1 VPALNNLANLDFAR
15 SDFPLAITRYKQAI
29 DAQPPR
35 AVLATNYY
43 NLSLAHL
50 QRFAMQPADEAL
62 SQAKRIDGG
71 LISGYDALWKYDNG
85 NYAVVDIGMTAE
97 EVSEKFEG
105 RSEGV
110 AKKNVSRDAATT
122 PAAGASGT
130 GPALMTRFL
139 GFVAVFAIT
148 AIGLWLWR
156 GRSVTTLR
164 CLKCGAAFDRR
175 SDRNAAATGLCTQ
188 CYHLFV
194 VRDGISA
201 PARNRKLLEVQGEEE
216 RRSRIFRVLSILSPG
231 AGQFY
236 GQKAL
241 IGLVL
246 TLVWYMVLSA
256 LFLSSRLPI
265 SDSPDNLTHSWAVG
279 FAIAVLAVVF
289 VFANRIGP
297 DFDVLVPVRRSGS
310 GRKGRGQTAA

>member
-1 VPALNNLANLDFAR
+1 MVHALNNLANLDFAR

-29 DAQPPR
+29 DTQPPR
-35 AVLATNYY
+35 PVLATSFY

-62 SQAKRIDGG
+62 SQAKRIDRG
-71 LISGYDALWKYDNG
+71 LIGDYDSLWKYDNG
-85 NYAVVDIGMTAE
+85 NYAVVDVRFDSGQ
-97 EVSEKFEG
+97 VSEKFAG

-110 AKKNVSRDAATT
+110 VRRNIAREASAS
-122 PAAGASGT
+122 PASAGGGGSAY
-130 GPALMTRFL
+130 MTRFL
-139 GFVAVFAIT
+139 GFVAVFALA

-156 GRSVTTLR
+156 GRSVGTMR

-216 RRSRIFRVLSILSPG
+216 RRSRIFRALCILSPG

-236 GQKAL
+236 GQKTLA
-241 IGLVL
+241 GLAL
-246 TLVWYMVLSA
+246 TLTWYVVLAA
-256 LFLSSRLPI
+256 LFLASRLPM
-265 SDSPDNLTHSWAVG
+265 SDSPESLTRPWGLGLA
-279 FAIAVLAVVF
+279 AVLLGIVF
-289 VFANRIGP
+289 VVANRIGP
-297 DFDVLVPVRRSGS
+297 DFDVLVPVRRAS
-310 GRKGRGQTAA
+310 GRKGRAA